1 MEMHGSA
8 IVQAK
13 LAQMGAPAT
22 SMNTFPNVGHG
33 LFDDQARVDTMLN
46 RTTRFFYDH
55 VIPGSG
61 ISTAS
66 HNTRRMLL
74 YPNPARSGRVTMETD
89 RETSFII
96 FDLLGKKQREGT
108 LSMGTNSIDVS
119 GLPAGIY
126 WVRTKRMSQQLI
138 IH

>member
-1 MEMHGSA
+1 
-8 IVQAK
+8 
-13 LAQMGAPAT
+13 
-22 SMNTFPNVGHG
+22 MNTFPNVGHG

-61 ISTAS
+61 ISTA
-66 HNTRRMLL
+66 LPL
-74 YPNPARSGRVTMETD
+74 YAQDAALPQSGQIGALTMETD

-96 FDLLGKKQREGT
+96 FDLLGKKQQEGT

-138 IH
+138 IHESERSYLWL